1 MVDERPQTYRHHM
14 SETVAVAT
22 TPTALFALLDEH
34 DRLATHMM
42 KPSAMMGWSA
52 MTLTVDARR
61 GREPGSRISMHGRI
75 LGLEIE
81 VNEVVTEREPPHLKA
96 WTTLGTPRLWVI
108 GAYRMGFEIT
118 PDRTGS
124 LLTIFIDYELP
135 RWPFRLLGLI
145 AGRYYARWCV
155 RMMAQDA
162 VQAFAA

>member
-1 MVDERPQTYRHHM
+1 MVNELPQTYRHHM

-22 TPTALFALLDEH
+22 TPTALFALLDDH

-52 MTLTVDARR
+52 MNVTFDAGR
-61 GREPGSRISMHGRI
+61 GREHGSRISMRGRI

-81 VNEVVTEREPPHLKA
+81 VDEVVTKREPPRLKT
-96 WTTLGTPRLWVI
+96 WTTRGTPRLWVI
-108 GAYRMGFEIT
+108 GAYRMGFEIK
-118 PDRTGS
+118 PDRTRS

-135 RWPFRLLGLI
+135 RWPFRPLGLI
-145 AGRYYARWCV
+145 AGRFYARWCV

-162 VQAFAA
+162 VKAFAI